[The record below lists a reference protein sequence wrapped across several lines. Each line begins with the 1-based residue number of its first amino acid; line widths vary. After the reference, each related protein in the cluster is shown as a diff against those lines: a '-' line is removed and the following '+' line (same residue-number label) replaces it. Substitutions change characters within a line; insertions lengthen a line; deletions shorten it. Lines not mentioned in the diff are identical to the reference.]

1 MKECNGKI
9 IKGVGGS
16 YDVYVTGRGVVSCS
30 ARGNLRYLRTKPLI
44 GDDVALSVSEDGTGH
59 ILRIE
64 KRRNEL
70 VRPAIANVDQAL
82 LVCAVRD
89 PEFHP
94 NLLDRFLILME
105 RQNVPVLV
113 CFNKTDL
120 AEDGEIAKLTDMYRG
135 CGAKLFVTQA
145 SEPATLAPLREALRG
160 RTTVLAGPSG
170 VGKSTIMNAMQPEA
184 NMEVGELSEKI
195 RRGKQT
201 TRHTQLFFVEE
212 NTYLCDT
219 PGFSSLYLPE
229 VKPEELA
236 GYFPEFTE
244 AAREC
249 RYPDCRHLKEPECAV
264 KQAVEEGRIARERY
278 DSYLLL
284 YDEISGTRIIYSRKP
299 KHEEQ

>member
-94 NLLDRFLILME
+94 NLLDRFLILMA

-184 NMEVGELSEKI
+184 NMEVGELSDTQ
-195 RRGKQT
+195 RGSG
-201 TRHTQLFFVEE
+201 
-212 NTYLCDT
+212 
-219 PGFSSLYLPE
+219 GFGS
-229 VKPEELA
+229 
-236 GYFPEFTE
+236 T
-244 AAREC
+244 
-249 RYPDCRHLKEPECAV
+249 
-264 KQAVEEGRIARERY
+264 GR
-278 DSYLLL
+278 S
-284 YDEISGTRIIYSRKP
+284 
-299 KHEEQ
+299 